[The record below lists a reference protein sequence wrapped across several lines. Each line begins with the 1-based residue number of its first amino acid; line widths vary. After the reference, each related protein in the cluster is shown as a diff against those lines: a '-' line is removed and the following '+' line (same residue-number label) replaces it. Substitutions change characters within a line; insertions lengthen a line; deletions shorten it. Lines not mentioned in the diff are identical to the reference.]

1 MSGSRQV
8 TVTPIDNVTANQ
20 AIAATPIQTTNMTY
34 ILAALQTGTI
44 AETGTLSQEGGT
56 LNFSNVPA
64 GLYVLKLLVEEG
76 VEESFKISLK

>member
-1 MSGSRQV
+1 
-8 TVTPIDNVTANQ
+8 
-20 AIAATPIQTTNMTY
+20 MTY

-76 VEESFKISLK
+76 IEESFKISLK